1 MSHGRQAPRE
11 RAPGVELQGERRVNA
26 SHHPVWHRHDL
37 RLSDNH
43 LYRDL
48 DRCLSVYV
56 FDPAAFARVP
66 SCAQPEWDV
75 TRTGP
80 HAAQLLLAAVA
91 SLRASLRERGGE
103 LLVRCG
109 DPASVLPQL
118 VHLHGVDEVAWHEEP
133 GSEEVATSLRVRSVL
148 RRARCRTRIE
158 TGCTLYHP
166 DDLPQPEAWASL
178 VHPRQKMRCKR
189 PKQRPAEERPSP
201 GGEAREWRRRLAFQP
216 RVMNEWR
223 RAVRAVAAPRPVLAA
238 PASLRLAEGDRRGR
252 QPRGAAGAGAGRR
265 ERAPALRAA
274 QRGHPRR
281 GGVRRGRAA
290 GRRCAHERAC

>member
-1 MSHGRQAPRE
+1 MRHTT
-11 RAPGVELQGERRVNA
+11 L
-26 SHHPVWHRHDL
+26 VWHRHDL

-238 PASLRLAEGDRRGR
+238 PAALRLAEGEIDAGEL
-252 QPRGAAGAGAGRR
+252 PSLAALL
-265 ERAPALRAA
+265 APALDGASARPLFGLPSEAIRAVVARAA
-274 QRGHPRR
+274 
-281 GGVRRGRAA
+281 AA
-290 GRRCAHERAC
+290 APPAAAALTSEAC

>member
-1 MSHGRQAPRE
+1 MRHTT
-11 RAPGVELQGERRVNA
+11 L
-26 SHHPVWHRHDL
+26 VWHRHDL

-238 PASLRLAEGDRRGR
+238 PASLRLAEGERRR
-252 QPRGAAGAGAGRR
+252 ALRR
-265 ERAPALRAA
+265 ESRL
-274 QRGHPRR
+274 
-281 GGVRRGRAA
+281 
-290 GRRCAHERAC
+290 

>member
-1 MSHGRQAPRE
+1 MRHTT
-11 RAPGVELQGERRVNA
+11 L
-26 SHHPVWHRHDL
+26 VWHRHDL

-189 PKQRPAEERPSP
+189 PKQRPLVPAVGLASWQL
-201 GGEAREWRRRLAFQP
+201 AR
-216 RVMNEWR
+216 
-223 RAVRAVAAPRPVLAA
+223 
-238 PASLRLAEGDRRGR
+238 
-252 QPRGAAGAGAGRR
+252 
-265 ERAPALRAA
+265 
-274 QRGHPRR
+274 PRR
-281 GGVRRGRAA
+281 PRLISRR
-290 GRRCAHERAC
+290 